1 MKILVTGGAGFIG
14 SDFIRYYLEAH
25 PQDYVLNLDKL
36 TYAGNLN
43 NLADVASHPQYE
55 FIHGDVCDAAHVEK
69 LFQQS
74 PDVVVHFAAETHVDR
89 SVVGAQEF
97 IRTNIQ
103 GTFTLL
109 EAARRQQIRRFLH
122 VSTDEVYGSMR
133 PGK

>member
-14 SDFIRYYLEAH
+14 SNFIRYYLEAH

-36 TYAGNLN
+36 SYAGNLN

-55 FIHGDVCDAAHVEK
+55 FIHGDVCDAALVEK
-69 LFQQS
+69 LFQKS